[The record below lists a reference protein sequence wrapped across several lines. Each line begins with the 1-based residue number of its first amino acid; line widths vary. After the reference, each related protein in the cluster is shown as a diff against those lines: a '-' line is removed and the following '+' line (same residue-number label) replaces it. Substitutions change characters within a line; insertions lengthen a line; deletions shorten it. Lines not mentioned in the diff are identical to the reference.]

1 MVIGRS
7 SEPTGA
13 AKDEVQI
20 DLSPAKVVSRKH
32 AVVQYNG
39 RGWDLVI
46 YGRNGAKV
54 DKTLVREGKTQE
66 LQSGN
71 IIEIGGVQM
80 MFVLPDCR
88 PKIASGFRKR
98 VGQPIIP
105 EVMSA
110 TINPGVV
117 DPFHRILSTD
127 AATGVVPTEFTRN
140 QAYHSI
146 GETRE
151 QSSQHPKQS
160 KQPNQAKQQQ
170 TPQQPLD
177 QISSSTTTEFP
188 DQFGPIVSKQS
199 FSKGLAYLKET
210 TNAMQLYN
218 QDLSKEEFKST
229 KPPYS
234 YATIISQAIFS
245 NPDQAL
251 SLSEIYEWIMEHYAY
266 YRFSKTGWQNSIRH
280 NLSLNKAFEKVPR
293 KKDEPGKGMKW
304 MIVEEFREELE
315 KKVKQ
320 GELKGKLA
328 PRKPSPQEPQFVA
341 DLGIRTDV
349 SKDEVEVA
357 TVVANLA
364 TSPIKG
370 SFNEGNSMVMGSSS
384 SNNFNLSPVKSE
396 PKEPIFSTPI
406 KQPRDYS
413 DQYGLL
419 SGGST
424 ATSYSPSRYP
434 EAYTP
439 ERGTRKAAL
448 PKGLGQTPNLV
459 KSSTEIM
466 TPRNKIMV
474 ERPSG
479 GSSVSS
485 ACTLSASTPS
495 TGNTTLSDNSMIRHE
510 PESLITPLSS
520 TSTPGQIQKT
530 NLPLVGPSSAQQQQL
545 PSSFMPTSSPAPFW
559 RFVQTPKRNDEFSP
573 TKFSTPPVTS
583 EVGDLQNV
591 DLAR

>member
-1 MVIGRS
+1 
-7 SEPTGA
+7 
-13 AKDEVQI
+13 
-20 DLSPAKVVSRKH
+20 
-32 AVVQYNG
+32 VVQYNG
-39 RGWDLVI
+39 RSWDLVI

-54 DKTLVREGKTQE
+54 DKALVREGKTQE

-71 IIEIGGVQM
+71 IIEVGGVQM

-105 EVMSA
+105 EVMAA
-110 TINPGVV
+110 TINPGAV
-117 DPFHRILSTD
+117 DAFHRVLTTD
-127 AATGVVPTEFTRN
+127 ASTVVVPTEFTRN

-151 QSSQHPKQS
+151 QPSQQSKQS
-160 KQPNQAKQQQ
+160 KQPKQEKQQQ
-170 TPQQPLD
+170 TSQQPLD
-177 QISSSTTTEFP
+177 QISCRTNTEFP
-188 DQFGPIVSKQS
+188 DQFSSVVSKQL
-199 FSKGLAYLKET
+199 FSKGLAHLKET
-210 TNAMQLYN
+210 TNAMQFHN
-218 QDLSKEEFKST
+218 QDLSKEEFKAT

-320 GELKGKLA
+320 GELIKGKSA
-328 PRKPSPQEPQFVA
+328 PRKPSPQESQLVT
-341 DLGIRTDV
+341 DLGIRPDV

-364 TSPIKG
+364 TSPIKA
-370 SFNEGNSMVMGSSS
+370 SFNEGSSRVMCS
-384 SNNFNLSPVKSE
+384 SNSNNLNLSPIKSE
-396 PKEPIFSTPI
+396 AKEPIFSTPI

-424 ATSYSPSRYP
+424 TTSYSPSRYP

-439 ERGTRKAAL
+439 ERGTRKTAL

-459 KSSTEIM
+459 KTTTEIM
-466 TPRNKIMV
+466 TPLNKIIAG
-474 ERPSG
+474 RG

-485 ACTLSASTPS
+485 ASTLSASTPS
-495 TGNTTLSDNSMIRHE
+495 TGNTTLSDDSMIRHGPE
-510 PESLITPLSS
+510 PLITPLSS